1 MKDGHALPPS
11 KYPHFLTAVF
21 VLCLFLCGPVMAA
34 AQSTERA
41 RGIELF
47 KQNDT
52 AGAIEALSLAVKQD
66 PSDAEG
72 WYFLGLARNRQK
84 DIKGARK
91 AFETAIKAR
100 YQFGPAHTA
109 YAYSLLLAGRIAD
122 AGREAKIALELNAND
137 AEAHYILG
145 AVHLRQGNAALA
157 VREAETAV
165 QLKRVFPAAYLL
177 KSQALVAEYAD
188 RIELDTKNRNPK
200 RVYSLEE
207 RQQNSLKRAELFK
220 QAADALETY
229 INGIPREQGDSW
241 REQLATL
248 RVYSKIGERAFSG
261 QEVDTKVRVLKKP
274 APDYTAA
281 AQDAGVAG
289 TVILRAV
296 FSAQGT
302 VEHILVLS
310 YLPHGLTEASV
321 AAARRI
327 KFVPATRD
335 GKPVSMFMQLEY
347 NFGFGP

>member
-1 MKDGHALPPS
+1 MRDVQTLPPS
-11 KYPHFLTAVF
+11 KYPHFLTALF
-21 VLCLFLCGPVMAA
+21 VLCLFLCGAVMAA

-47 KQNDT
+47 KQNDIT
-52 AGAIEALSLAVKQD
+52 GAIKALSLAVKQD
-66 PSDAEG
+66 PADAEG
-72 WYFLGLARNRQK
+72 WYFLGLARNRQN
-84 DIKGARK
+84 DVKGARK
-91 AFETAIKAR
+91 AFETATKAR
-100 YQFGPAHTA
+100 YEFGPAHTA
-109 YAYSLLLAGRIAD
+109 YAYSLLLTDRIAD

-177 KSQALVAEYAD
+177 KSQALVADYAA
-188 RIELDTKNRNPK
+188 RIEIESKNRNSKP
-200 RVYSLEE
+200 VYSLQEQ
-207 RQQNSLKRAELFK
+207 QQNSLKRAERFK

-229 INGIPREQGDSW
+229 INAIPREQGDTW

-248 RVYSKIGERAFSG
+248 RVYSTTGESALSSK
-261 QEVDTKVRVLKKP
+261 EVDTKVRVLRRP

-281 AQDAGVAG
+281 AQDAGIAG

-296 FSAQGT
+296 FSAKGT
-302 VEHILVLS
+302 VDHILVLS
-310 YLPHGLTEASV
+310 YLPYGLTEASV

-327 KFVPATRD
+327 KFIPANKD

-347 NFGFGP
+347 NFNIY